1 MEFHPP
7 VVVPSVLIVLA
18 KTEQERTQLLPSSSE
33 NIVSRTDGRRVGGAR
48 PGAARAG
55 AGREERQILSI
66 LHLHKG
72 VERSADRRSREWV
85 SLTTSLRIEDLGPP
99 AKNFQLR
106 E

>member
-7 VVVPSVLIVLA
+7 VVVSSVLIVLA

-66 LHLHKG
+66 LHLRKG
-72 VERSADRRSREWV
+72 VERPARRRRRRRRRSAAPREWV
-85 SLTTSLRIEDLGPP
+85 SLNTERIE
-99 AKNFQLR
+99 
-106 E
+106 